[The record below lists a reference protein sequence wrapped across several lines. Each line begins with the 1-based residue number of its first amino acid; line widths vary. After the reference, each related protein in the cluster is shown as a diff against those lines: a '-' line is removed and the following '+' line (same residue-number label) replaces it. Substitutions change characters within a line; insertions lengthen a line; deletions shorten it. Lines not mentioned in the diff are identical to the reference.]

1 MAKHTRGV
9 AYGAWL
15 LLAVSIAAVI
25 VAAINT
31 FNVGNGISYT
41 FGTYLVL
48 FSTAMLVIGS
58 LLITFVRSMS
68 RGLSGFV
75 SALLLIDL
83 LGTGFASYLLEAT
96 ILVWL
101 MVAGLIAWLIH
112 VFADPASGKRSHPTT
127 TNREAM
133 SS

>member
-1 MAKHTRGV
+1 MAKHSRGV

-15 LLAVSIAAVI
+15 LLAISIVALI

-31 FNVGNGISYT
+31 FNVGNGIAYT
-41 FGTYLVL
+41 PGTYLVL

-58 LLITFVRSMS
+58 LLITFVRSMP
-68 RGLSGFV
+68 RWLSGLIAF
-75 SALLLIDL
+75 LLLIDL
-83 LGTGFASYLLEAT
+83 LGTGLASYLLEAT

-101 MVAGLIAWLIH
+101 MVAGLVAWLIH
-112 VFADPASGKRSHPTT
+112 VFADPASGKRSHPTA

-133 SS
+133 TS